1 MLGFVDQIVPALEVG
16 GWGVD
21 VQAVANEGRF
31 TTDELQIAV
40 RQGVKGFVNYS
51 LRKRKRPI
59 AYWRRLVYFF
69 ARQTPKFV
77 KRLLKKNM
85 SPGLGKVLDY
95 RGVPM
100 AQAVGEIQVQG
111 IEVNEDEMQQI
122 EAFLLAFHKKFKS
135 S

>member
-1 MLGFVDQIVPALEVG
+1 
-16 GWGVD
+16 
-21 VQAVANEGRF
+21 
-31 TTDELQIAV
+31 
-40 RQGVKGFVNYS
+40 
-51 LRKRKRPI
+51 
-59 AYWRRLVYFF
+59 
-69 ARQTPKFV
+69 
-77 KRLLKKNM
+77 M